1 MHVVVSRGAAVQT
14 RPADQMATFLAV
26 SRRGSLAEPAKETLG
41 FHPTPGS
48 YGIGGSSSS
57 RSGHCG
63 YRKSSE
69 FLATVF
75 VAAWSRRRSRLPR
88 SAKEEVRVKETE
100 EQVLDYDVP
109 SREELEKQ
117 QIELLEATGALD
129 LQRKEEAY
137 QERRKW
143 KDQNPSPLDK
153 WQQEMEEVRNDT
165 ERRMLWGD
173 LQKKSGGYKRYR
185 GKKVG
190 EEEGKMKFNRGFP
203 LEDTEEQERTDQE
216 RDRKWL
222 EMWRS
227 TWPEG
232 HALDPHDPESFG
244 FAFVGEVTGA
254 HGVHGDVRVRAD
266 DFLCDQGYD
275 PATHLARRNFSNFTE
290 DAKRVH
296 LKAPHRR
303 FPRPF
308 RILTGKRVQRR
319 VFALRLHGVESPE
332 EAVALRGYKVYV
344 LEPPPTAQEKAKEQE
359 ERGLD
364 LYDAGTT
371 TFHTSDALGLIGSR
385 CVMVTGQVTD
395 EVLGEFAAAETADE
409 AKEVLAQA
417 GAGLQHFGDVSA
429 VVPDYKIARRH
440 RGRKAAHD
448 LLDITL
454 INEVQGGEGQY
465 LYEPDP
471 ESPTGQALQM
481 DNWRTAD
488 PNFERVVYV
497 PFVPDTI
504 ARVDADR
511 TGSTVYFRLPGD
523 FIEKTAFTCRKRIV
537 DERGLLV
544 IPRGPFVKAL
554 LPPEGKSHALRRRD
568 GKRLPLHGTAPA
580 APADMLQPAG
590 QVYPETSSGVPRPPM
605 HRPFGGLDRLDSA
618 KNRFKRYFKESSR
631 FVVPLDLQDRESGG
645 DEASDETSE
654 EEDN

>member
-1 MHVVVSRGAAVQT
+1 MLAFALGAPQPC
-14 RPADQMATFLAV
+14 RDSPALP
-26 SRRGSLAEPAKETLG
+26 GNYG
-41 FHPTPGS
+41 F
-48 YGIGGSSSS
+48 GGSSGS
-57 RSGHCG
+57 RPPRRERPELFIAASVAGAACFRQRRLGSG
-63 YRKSSE
+63 RAAKSKDE
-69 FLATVF
+69 VQ
-75 VAAWSRRRSRLPR
+75 VKD
-88 SAKEEVRVKETE
+88 KEEAQVKDKKED
-100 EQVLDYDVP
+100 LGYVP
-109 SREELEKQ
+109 SREELENQ
-117 QIELLEATGALD
+117 QIQLLEATGALE
-129 LQRKEEAY
+129 LQRKEEAF
-137 QERRKW
+137 QEKKKW
-143 KDQNPSPLDK
+143 RAKNPSPLDR
-153 WQQEMEEVRNDT
+153 WSQEMQEVRNDT

-173 LQKKSGGYKRYR
+173 MRKKSGGHKRYR

-203 LEDTEEQERTDQE
+203 LEDTEDQEAADQE

-222 EMWRS
+222 DMWRA

-244 FAFVGEVTGA
+244 FAFVGVVTGA

-290 DAKRVH
+290 DSKRVH

-332 EAVALRGYKVYV
+332 EAVALRGYKVYA
-344 LEPPPTAQEKAKEQE
+344 LEPPPSAKVQE
-359 ERGLD
+359 EDQGGID

-371 TFHTSDALGLIGSR
+371 TFATRDALGLIGSK
-385 CVMVTGQVTD
+385 CVMVTGQVSEET
-395 EVLGEFAAAETADE
+395 LGEFAAAASPAE
-409 AKEVLAQA
+409 AKEVLANA
-417 GAGLQHFGDVSA
+417 GAELQHFGDISA

-454 INEVQGGEGQY
+454 VNEVNGGEGKY

-471 ESPTGQALQM
+471 ESNTGKALDM
-481 DNWRTAD
+481 DEWRTAD

-497 PFVPDTI
+497 PFVPDMI
-504 ARVDADR
+504 ARIDADR
-511 TGSTVYFRLPGD
+511 SGSTVYFSLPSD
-523 FIEKTAFTCRKRIV
+523 YIQKTSFSCRKRIV

-544 IPRGPFVKAL
+544 IPRGPQVKAL
-554 LPPEGKSHALRRRD
+554 LPPTGKSHALRRRD

-580 APADMLQPAG
+580 APDEMKHPAG
-590 QVYPETSSGVPRPPM
+590 QAYPPTSPGVPEPPL
-605 HRPFGGLDRLDSA
+605 HRPFGGLDRLNSS
-618 KNRFKRYFKESSR
+618 KNRFKRYFKESSQ
-631 FVVPLDLQDRESGG
+631 FVNPISLEEG
-645 DEASDETSE
+645 DEEVNQEKDIQE
-654 EEDN
+654 